1 MKGWNLHVFGIVPR
15 NRHRGHREADVE
27 SDECSG
33 SESDHSVL
41 WAASPPWLGGDP
53 FAALQVDSDVWETS
67 KGPHGTDTLEMTCGV
82 SDWGA
87 IHLRHRERDEREAG
101 QSGSR
106 SGG

>member
-1 MKGWNLHVFGIVPR
+1 MY
-15 NRHRGHREADVE
+15 
-27 SDECSG
+27 
-33 SESDHSVL
+33 SESYQGIGTGDTARRMWSQMSVQAVSL
-41 WAASPPWLGGDP
+41 TTASCGQPPPLGWGGDP
-53 FAALQVDSDVWETS
+53 FAALQVDSDEWETS
-67 KGPHGTDTLEMTCGV
+67 KGPHGTDTLDMTCGV